1 MRRAVAV
8 AAVVAAVWLLAAAV
22 AVAQDRARWDTRLL
36 ARVPTPGYPALA
48 YVHPNGR
55 IYEGTYVNPR
65 GDSQRSRVFEYTTRG
80 VLLRSWTVPG
90 QDLSAEHG
98 VQVATSD
105 SRGRLVLLD
114 RSPSRALLLNRRTG
128 NFGQYAT
135 FADLAP
141 CPPLG
146 ASQNCSPTEQDL
158 KPVPNY
164 AAWGPDG
171 SLYVTD
177 FQQGVIWRVPRGG
190 GQAQIWLADGRLDGG
205 QFGTTGIAL
214 AADRRTLV
222 IAQGSSGGLPI
233 GPINPTTGKLYQVE
247 IRPDGSPGE
256 LRQLWESGPADL
268 PDGFAIARSGNFY
281 VPLAGDA
288 NQIAVVAPDGREL
301 ERFPRDEGSGENSSE
316 APFDTPS
323 SARFSGTHLIVPNQ
337 SFATGDREHQTLLD
351 VETDEQGL
359 RELIPGLDRTRPA
372 LRRVSVAR
380 RRARGHRVVRIRFRL
395 SEAALVTFRFDRRR
409 RGGFATERTFSRRR
423 RAGARSL
430 TARRP
435 LPPGRYRLILFA
447 RDATGNRSRRVTR
460 RFRVPR

>member
-1 MRRAVAV
+1 VALV
-8 AAVVAAVWLLAAAV
+8 AALAASWLVAAPV
-22 AVAQDRARWDTRLL
+22 AGAQDRPRWDTRVL
-36 ARVPTPGYPALA
+36 AKVPTPGYPALA

-55 IYEGTYVNPR
+55 IYVGTFTNPR
-65 GDSQRSRVFEYTTRG
+65 GDNQRSRVFEYTTRG
-80 VLLRSWTVPG
+80 VLVRSWTVPG

-105 SRGRLVLLD
+105 RRGRLVLLD
-114 RSPSRALLLNRRTG
+114 RSPSRALLLNRLTG
-128 NFGQYAT
+128 TFRQYAT

-141 CPPLG
+141 CPPAG
-146 ASQNCSPTEQDL
+146 AGQNCSPTEQDL

-164 AAWGPDG
+164 GAWGSDG

-190 GQAQIWLADGRLDGG
+190 GEAQIWLADGRLDGG
-205 QFGTTGIAL
+205 PFGTTGIAL

-222 IAQGSSGGLPI
+222 VAQGSSGGLPI
-233 GPINPTTGKLYQVE
+233 GPINPTTGKLYLVE

-268 PDGFAIARSGNFY
+268 PDGFAIARSGNLY

-301 ERFPRDEGSGENSSE
+301 ERFPRDEGSGENGSP

-337 SFATGDREHQTLLD
+337 SFATGDRERQTLLD
-351 VETDEQGL
+351 VEVDEPGL
-359 RELIPGLDRTRPA
+359 RELIPGLDRKAPS
-372 LRRVSVAR
+372 LRRVRVIR
-380 RRARGHRVVRIRFRL
+380 RRGRGRPVLRIRFRL
-395 SEAALVTFRFDRRR
+395 SEAALVTFRLERLR
-409 RGGFATERTFSRRR
+409 RGRFSNERTFSRRR
-423 RAGARSL
+423 RGGARRLNVS
-430 TARRP
+430 RP
-435 LPPGRYRLILFA
+435 LAPGRYRVVFFA
-447 RDATGNRSRRVTR
+447 RDGTGNLSRRVTR

>member
-1 MRRAVAV
+1 VT
-8 AAVVAAVWLLAAAV
+8 AALAAACLLAAPV
-22 AVAQDRARWDTRLL
+22 AGAQDRPRWDTRLL
-36 ARVPTPGYPALA
+36 AKVPIPGYPALA

-55 IYEGTYVNPR
+55 IYVGTYVNPR

-80 VLLRSWTVPG
+80 VLMRSWTVPG
-90 QDLSAEHG
+90 QNLSSEHG

-105 SRGRLVLLD
+105 AGGRLVLLD
-114 RSPSRALLLNRRTG
+114 RDPPRALLLNRTTG
-128 NFGQYAT
+128 TFRQYAT

-141 CPPLG
+141 CPPVG
-146 ASQNCSPTEQDL
+146 ARQNCSPTEQDL

-164 AAWGPDG
+164 AAWGPDRT
-171 SLYVTD
+171 LYVTD
-177 FQQGVIWRVPRGG
+177 FQQGVIWKVPRGG
-190 GQAQIWLADGRLDGG
+190 GAAQIWLADERLDGG

-214 AADRRTLV
+214 GADRRTLAV
-222 IAQGSSGGLPI
+222 AQGSSGGLPI
-233 GPINPTTGKLYQVE
+233 GPINPTTGKLYLVE

-301 ERFPRDEGSGENSSE
+301 ERFPRDEGSGENGSP

-323 SARFSGTHLIVPNQ
+323 SARFTGTRVIVPNQ

-359 RELIPGLDRTRPA
+359 TELIPGLDRKRPV
-372 LRRVSVAR
+372 LRRVRVTRVRSR
-380 RRARGHRVVRIRFRL
+380 GRRAVRVRFRL
-395 SEAALVTFRFDRRR
+395 SEPALVTFRFERRR
-409 RGGFATERTFSRRR
+409 RGGFANEHTFSRRR
-423 RAGARSL
+423 RGGARSL
-430 TARRP
+430 TFRRR
-435 LPPGRYRLILFA
+435 LPRGRYRVVVFA
-447 RDATGNRSRRVTR
+447 RDRAGNLSRRVTR
-460 RFRVPR
+460 RLRVSR